1 LHPRATPHVGLCS
14 PPPKALRRARRPEA
28 EDEMDNHL
36 EDVEYDGTGSL
47 GRSYAFLAG
56 LAVLWAVL
64 GSPLAHLHHQ
74 RLVAHML
81 QHLLLSLCAA
91 PLILL
96 GAPRLWPRGIRWR
109 VNPAVCWGVAMLVFV
124 GWHLPSLFDLAWRSA
139 RWHLIEEASFF
150 VSGLLF
156 WWPVIQPWRSATTWP
171 RWSMSLY
178 LFLATLPCDVL
189 SAFLAFSDRV
199 VYPAYARAP
208 GHVGMHALQDQV
220 GAGALMWL
228 CVTFAY
234 GVPAAIIVLNELS
247 PRHRR
252 RDLRSAAEV

>member
-1 LHPRATPHVGLCS
+1 MDHHLHDMGDSAT
-14 PPPKALRRARRPEA
+14 R
-28 EDEMDNHL
+28 
-36 EDVEYDGTGSL
+36 SL
-47 GRSYAFLAG
+47 WRSYAFLAG
-56 LAVLWAVL
+56 LAVLWAAL
-64 GSPLAHLHHQ
+64 GSPLAHLHHE

-96 GAPRLWPRGIRWR
+96 GAPMLWREGIRWR

-156 WWPVIQPWRSATTWP
+156 WWPVTQPWPGATTWP

-189 SAFLAFSDRV
+189 SAFLAFSDRL
-199 VYPAYARAP
+199 VYPAYALVPRHA
-208 GHVGMHALQDQV
+208 GLTGMQDQV
-220 GAGALMWL
+220 SAGALMWL

-234 GVPAAIIVLNELS
+234 GIPAAVIILNELS
-247 PRHRR
+247 PRHWR
-252 RDLRSAAEV
+252 RDLNSASEV